1 MKNWGFFSAALS
13 RDDVRDRKIKEIMS
27 KKEFK
32 DILDVGYSKKAVK
45 MAAEEL
51 FKQKGN
57 ETTFVEKYMHCNHF
71 TCTIFCMYQFFL
83 FLFRSE

>member
-1 MKNWGFFSAALS
+1 MKNFFAAALS

-57 ETTFVEKYMHCNHF
+57 ETTFVEKYMLCNHF
-71 TCTIFCMYQFFL
+71 TCTIFVYINFFS
-83 FLFRSE
+83 FFSGVSE

>member
-1 MKNWGFFSAALS
+1 MKNYAVFFAAALS

-32 DILDVGYSKKAVK
+32 DILHVGYSKKAVK

-57 ETTFVEKYMHCNHF
+57 NEATFVEK
-71 TCTIFCMYQFFL
+71 
-83 FLFRSE
+83 

>member
-1 MKNWGFFSAALS
+1 
-13 RDDVRDRKIKEIMS
+13 MS

-71 TCTIFCMYQFFL
+71 TCTILCIYQFFSL
-83 FLFRSE
+83 SFQEWVSDCCLLPNEQVFS